1 MPKDKTIKGKIKRA
15 VKRAKKA
22 KKKPKTRTITKKIG
36 QQQTQRVVL
45 NLADTGKRGGFG
57 IGASAFPTIVQRD
70 TSDIGAG
77 LGNILTELR
86 EQKKAVLDLQR
97 TQQPPMFYQARRPMM
112 QQSPTQTSFMKYDDQ
127 QGTFPVSN
135 FRPRIFLDETESEQ
149 EIEQLIEEEPITEL
163 KDPISMEKEGVIE
176 SQVETPEKSGE
187 IKPTRKYRERITK
200 DLASKM
206 TTEQLEQENRTRSSE
221 VIRAE
226 LRKRQQEEKEE
237 LVERAIEMG
246 KQEGA
251 MLQMKKARKKQ
262 PENPPTKGASGGSAR
277 PPSTF

>member
-1 MPKDKTIKGKIKRA
+1 MAKDKSIKGKIKRA
-15 VKRAKKA
+15 IRRA

-57 IGASAFPTIVQRD
+57 LGVSSFPTIVSRD
-70 TSDIGAG
+70 TTDIATG

-86 EQKKAVLDLQR
+86 EQKRQVLDLYR
-97 TQQPPMFYQARRPMM
+97 TEKPPMFYQARTPMR
-112 QQSPTQTSFMKYDDQ
+112 SEIPTQTTFMKYDDQ
-127 QGTFPVSN
+127 QGTFPVRS
-135 FRPRIFLDETESEQ
+135 FRPRVFLDETESEAD
-149 EIEQLIEEEPITEL
+149 IEQLIEEDPITEL
-163 KDPISMEKEGVIE
+163 QDPMEMEKEAVIE
-176 SQVETPEKSGE
+176 SEVETPEKSGE
-187 IKPTRKYRERITK
+187 IKSTRKYRERITK

-206 TTEQLEQENRTRSSE
+206 TTEQLEQESRTRSSE

-226 LRKRQQEEKEE
+226 LKKRQGEEKQK
-237 LVERAIEMG
+237 LVNKAIEMG

-251 MLQMKKARKKQ
+251 MLQMKKERKKQ

>member
-1 MPKDKTIKGKIKRA
+1 MAKDKSMKGKIKRA
-15 VKRAKKA
+15 IKRAKKA
-22 KKKPKTRTITKKIG
+22 KKKPKTIKRIG
-36 QQQTQRVVL
+36 QQQTQRVVV

-86 EQKKAVLDLQR
+86 EQKRQVLELQR
-97 TQQPPMFYQARRPMM
+97 TEKPPMFYQARTPMRTDM
-112 QQSPTQTSFMKYDDQ
+112 PTQTTFMRYDDQ
-127 QGTFPVSN
+127 QGTFPVRS
-135 FRPRIFLDETESEQ
+135 FRPRIFLDESEG
-149 EIEQLIEEEPITEL
+149 EDPFTQLQ
-163 KDPISMEKEGVIE
+163 DPIEMEKEGVIE
-176 SQVETPEKSGE
+176 SEVETPEKSGE

-262 PENPPTKGASGGSAR
+262 PDMPPTKGASGGSAR